1 MNHEV
6 YNMKNTVCFF
16 FFLII
21 FTEERVRTVDLLLTL
36 AESRYCITCNKNEL
50 VGWLILALHSTH
62 YRAGMIPHGGT
73 LKKKTTTIYKDS
85 AYYYYFFFLWGGGS
99 KNMSIA
105 ILGGASK
112 NLYFF

>member
-1 MNHEV
+1 
-6 YNMKNTVCFF
+6 MKNTVFFF

-73 LKKKTTTIYKDS
+73 LKKKNNNYIQRFS
-85 AYYYYFFFLWGGGS
+85 LLLFFFFLGGGS

-105 ILGGASK
+105 ILGGILGGASK